1 MADGS
6 AALPAPTV
14 AEGGGRVAASAI
26 AEGGGILSTHAM
38 AEGGGA
44 LPTPAMAEGAGS
56 LAAHEKSTL
65 ARSTGLPELSPLERI
80 AADGLLQVSEG
91 THVRY
96 PRLLLLAHANRWST
110 MPIRRPRHGCRTAC
124 EKGLDPHEDDVKKI
138 NYYFI
143 WGKCLR

>member
-38 AEGGGA
+38 AEGGGVLGGD

-91 THVRY
+91 THVYFWPMLIVGHPCPSGVHAMAAEQPAR
-96 PRLLLLAHANRWST
+96 RDSIRMRKMLLL
-110 MPIRRPRHGCRTAC
+110 G
-124 EKGLDPHEDDVKKI
+124 
-138 NYYFI
+138 
-143 WGKCLR
+143 

>member
-26 AEGGGILSTHAM
+26 AEGGSILSTHAM

-91 THVRY
+91 THVYFFWPMLIAGHPCPSGVHAMAAEQPAR
-96 PRLLLLAHANRWST
+96 RDSIRMRKMLLL
-110 MPIRRPRHGCRTAC
+110 G
-124 EKGLDPHEDDVKKI
+124 
-138 NYYFI
+138 
-143 WGKCLR
+143 

>member
-26 AEGGGILSTHAM
+26 AEVGGILSTHAM
-38 AEGGGA
+38 AEGGGVLGGD

-91 THVRY
+91 THVYFFWPMLIAGHPCPSGVHAMAAEQPAR
-96 PRLLLLAHANRWST
+96 RDSIRMRKMLLL
-110 MPIRRPRHGCRTAC
+110 G
-124 EKGLDPHEDDVKKI
+124 
-138 NYYFI
+138 
-143 WGKCLR
+143 

>member
-6 AALPAPTV
+6 AALPTPTV

-38 AEGGGA
+38 AEGGGVLGGD

-91 THVRY
+91 THVYFFWPMLIAGHPCPSGVHAMAAEQPAR
-96 PRLLLLAHANRWST
+96 RDSICMRKMLLL
-110 MPIRRPRHGCRTAC
+110 G
-124 EKGLDPHEDDVKKI
+124 
-138 NYYFI
+138 
-143 WGKCLR
+143 